1 MSDHTNSTR
10 ILDYG
15 RLFAVGFAGLLAI
28 LLLAN
33 IAPNFLSS
41 SSRRAVINA
50 PVTLVTS
57 PISGRILEGPTI
69 AGQRFR
75 AGDVVARV
83 QNPTIDRN
91 VLVQLSLQSL
101 GVDERRVILGTEVE
115 QQHQRVAE
123 LDSQIAAL
131 KPEVMLQLLASE
143 GEARARLASTR
154 ATATARQTQARR
166 MQPLLDSKIITPL
179 HIELLQLQAAA
190 AEADRTAAEY
200 TWESKSAALEA
211 ARRGAFIGE
220 AFGLLNGLQQQRI
233 AAATAMKR
241 VATEQQAVEWRAG
254 ELKRLIESETGRLE
268 SLAEAVIVTPTD
280 GYVLD
285 VEQRQ
290 GQFVDAGKTI
300 LRMTT
305 CKTALVTAVFPISM
319 VGEVTLGATVNVELL
334 EAGRHVSGRVSR
346 ILPRESDRESEK
358 LWVPLPPAQGN
369 EIYVLVALDEDLSR
383 EAPDQNCHI
392 GGWVRASIES
402 RWQRSFAGAIRR
414 VFSAAD
420 QSARHAGDGL
430 PSVAQSV
437 KSTMSVMTLSDIPA
451 AFRAGR

>member
-10 ILDYG
+10 ILEYG

-57 PISGRILEGPTI
+57 PISGRILEGPAI
-69 AGQRFR
+69 SGQRFR
-75 AGDVVARV
+75 AGDIVARV
-83 QNPTIDRN
+83 QNPTVDRN

-101 GVDERRVILGTEVE
+101 GVEERRAILRTEGE
-115 QQHQRVAE
+115 QQQQRVAE

-131 KPEVMLQLLASE
+131 KPEVMLQLVASE

-154 ATATARQTQARR
+154 AIATARQTQARR

-179 HIELLQLQAAA
+179 HVEVLKLQAAA
-190 AEADRTAAEY
+190 AEADHAAAEH
-200 TWESKSAALEA
+200 TFASKAAALEGA
-211 ARRGAFIGE
+211 GRGAFIGE

-241 VATEQQAVEWRAG
+241 LATEQQAVEWRAG
-254 ELKRLIESETGRLE
+254 ELRRLVEGETARLE

-305 CKTALVTAVFPISM
+305 CNTALVTAVFPISM
-319 VGEVTLGATVNVELL
+319 VGEVTLGATANVELL
-334 EAGRHVSGRVSR
+334 EAGRQVSGRVSR

-369 EIYVLVALDEDLSR
+369 EIYVLVALDEDFSR
-383 EAPDQNCHI
+383 EAPNQDCNI

-402 RWQRSFAGAIRR
+402 RWQRSFAGVLRR

-420 QSARHAGDGL
+420 QSARHAGDVL
-430 PSVAQSV
+430 PPVAHSV
-437 KSTMSVMTLSDIPA
+437 KATMGVMVLPDVPTL
-451 AFRAGR
+451 RAGR